1 MKNHLNKKTKIVATL
16 GPASSS
22 KEVLRGMILAGCNVF
37 RLNFSHGKY
46 EEYDNLITII
56 RELNVELKSKT
67 AIMADLQGPKLRIGE
82 IEKGGV
88 SIKVG
93 QKIILT
99 TKPCIGNAERA
110 YITYPSFPMDVHKG
124 EEVLLDDGKIKMVVL
139 ETNRVDE
146 VVLEVVYG
154 DSLKSKKGVNLPNT
168 DVSLPSLTEKDLR
181 DLDFILDKDVDWI
194 ALSFVRKASD
204 IHELRERIVAKN
216 KSSLIIAKIEKPQAI
231 TNLDAIIDATD
242 AVMVARGDL
251 GVEYPIEKLP
261 LIQKKI
267 ISKCLEKSKPVIIAT
282 QMMESMI
289 DNFMPTRAETTDV
302 ANGVLDGADAL
313 MLSGET
319 SVGKHP
325 VSVIE
330 YMSKIISSIENEADI
345 YYRNRDFVKTSDN
358 FLADSVCYSAVKTA
372 ERVFAQAIVSMTK
385 SGYTAFK
392 IASFRPKATI
402 MMFTN
407 ELALLTKMNLIWG
420 VNCFYY
426 DKFNSTDE
434 AIEEISNFLKEN
446 KYVVKGDVIVNTT
459 SMPVHF
465 MERTNMMKI
474 TVID

>member
-1 MKNHLNKKTKIVATL
+1 MKKHLEKKTKIVATL

-22 KEVLRGMILAGCNVF
+22 KEVLREMILAGCNVF
-37 RLNFSHGKY
+37 RLNFSHGKH
-46 EEYDNLITII
+46 EEYEILIQII
-56 RELNVELKSKT
+56 RELNEELGSKT
-67 AIMADLQGPKLRIGE
+67 AILADLQGPKLRVGE
-82 IEKGGV
+82 VEKGD
-88 SIKVG
+88 IPLKIG

-99 TKPCIGNAERA
+99 TQFCIGNAERVF
-110 YITYPSFPMDVHKG
+110 ITYPTFPLDVHPG
-124 EEVLLDDGKIKMVVL
+124 EFVLFDDGKVKMVVL
-139 ETNRVDE
+139 STNKVDE
-146 VVLEVVYG
+146 VLLEVVYG

-168 DVSLPSLTEKDLR
+168 NVSLPSLTEKDIR
-181 DLDFILDKDVDWI
+181 DLDFALEKEVDWV
-194 ALSFVRKASD
+194 ALSFVRSAKD
-204 IHELRERIVAKN
+204 IHELRKHIKSKN
-216 KSSLIIAKIEKPQAI
+216 KTALIIAKIEKPQAL

-261 LIQKKI
+261 LVQKQI
-267 ISKCLEKSKPVIIAT
+267 VSKCLEKGRPVIIAT

-330 YMSKIISSIENEADI
+330 YMSKIIASIEEDGDI
-345 YYRNRDFVKTSDN
+345 YYRNRDFLKPSPN

-372 ERVFAQAIVSMTK
+372 ERTNAKAIVSMTK

-392 IASFRPKATI
+392 IASFRPKSII

-407 ELALLTKMNLIWG
+407 NKSLLTKMNLIWG

-446 KYVVKGDVIVNTT
+446 EFVTNGDVIINTT